1 MDLQSI
7 NQALLVSEQLSFRA
21 AAAVLGTAQS
31 AVSQRV
37 RALEDE
43 LGVSLFERHSGGVR
57 TTRAGRR
64 FLSLARLALAE
75 LDYGVQ
81 SAGNAGRGSEGSLR
95 IGIFSSMASMFLR
108 ELIGEYANLHPG
120 VEIDIM
126 EGAPREHIRRIRDRS
141 LDVAF
146 VTGVPDAPGC
156 DVKQFWCEQVFVVLP
171 DDHPL
176 TRSATILWEALR
188 SEPIIVS
195 REEPGPEIHD
205 YVIRH
210 LADLGHHPSV
220 AQFAVG
226 RENLMRLVGL
236 GLVSA

>member
-1 MDLQSI
+1 MQCK
-7 NQALLVSEQLSFRA
+7 ALGMRVAGAKGRFVLACFRRW
-21 AAAVLGTAQS
+21 Q
-31 AVSQRV
+31 
-37 RALEDE
+37 
-43 LGVSLFERHSGGVR
+43 
-57 TTRAGRR
+57 
-64 FLSLARLALAE
+64 
-75 LDYGVQ
+75 
-81 SAGNAGRGSEGSLR
+81 
-95 IGIFSSMASMFLR
+95 SMFLR

-226 RENLMRLVGL
+226 REI
-236 GLVSA
+236 

>member
-1 MDLQSI
+1 
-7 NQALLVSEQLSFRA
+7 
-21 AAAVLGTAQS
+21 
-31 AVSQRV
+31 
-37 RALEDE
+37 
-43 LGVSLFERHSGGVR
+43 
-57 TTRAGRR
+57 
-64 FLSLARLALAE
+64 
-75 LDYGVQ
+75 
-81 SAGNAGRGSEGSLR
+81 
-95 IGIFSSMASMFLR
+95 MFLR
-108 ELIGEYANLHPG
+108 EFIGEYANLHPG

-226 RENLMRLVGL
+226 RENLMHLVGL